1 MAIRTNSVSLRK
13 ITIENIM
20 ILNIS
25 GSRKSKLKKQL
36 FENPDEFDSEFHF
49 NQFLFEMRLLL
60 MGHS

>member
-1 MAIRTNSVSLRK
+1 
-13 ITIENIM
+13 M

-25 GSRKSKLKKQL
+25 DSRKSKLKKQL
-36 FENPDEFDSEFHF
+36 FENSDDFDSEEFHF